1 MKRLIPVILTLLLL
15 LTACGGEEM
24 TETTGGAASEQPTYS
39 NEGPEGI
46 LEEKDTETVYK
57 IAKMTVMGETGEI
70 RWYREYVYDE
80 NGFCMEE
87 HETSNQGELTY
98 RRANTPDELGRT
110 AESQITEFGGRSY
123 TIKYSYDDQNRVTRE
138 ETWENGALFEY
149 TEYTYD
155 DQGNYL
161 TLKQYYD
168 GEVVMDYAFSYTY
181 DEQGNQ
187 TVMEES
193 LFGEL
198 LYRVEN
204 TYDADGRVVSS
215 VTTLSSGEIQ
225 SRTESSWDG
234 MTETRNYYTGEET
247 EAYMTSVVTYDA
259 AGNVVFEETRYSGEV
274 TSMTEYVYEPFEV
287 KK

>member
-1 MKRLIPVILTLLLL
+1 MKRLLPIILSLLLL
-15 LTACGGEEM
+15 LTACGGEDV
-24 TETTGGAASEQPTYS
+24 TETTGNASEQPTYS

-57 IAKMTVMGETGEI
+57 IAKMTVMNENGEI

-98 RRANTPDELGRT
+98 RRANTADDLGRT
-110 AESQITEFGGRSY
+110 AESQVTEFGGRSY
-123 TIKYSYDDQNRVTRE
+123 TIKYSYDGQNRVTRE
-138 ETWENGALFEY
+138 ETWENGEITDY

-155 DQGNYL
+155 DHGNYL
-161 TLKQYYD
+161 TLRQYM
-168 GEVVMDYAFSYTY
+168 GSELMMDYSFTYTY
-181 DEQGNQ
+181 DENGNQ
-187 TVMEES
+187 TAMEES

-198 LYRVEN
+198 NYRVEM
-204 TYDADGRVVSS
+204 TYDEQGKEISS
-215 VTTLSSGEIQ
+215 LTTLSGGEVQ

-234 MTETRNYYTGEET
+234 LTETRNYYFGGET
-247 EAYMTSVVTYDA
+247 EPYMTSVVTYDA
-259 AGNVVFEETRYSGEV
+259 AGNVVFEETRYSGSV